1 MNDNNVVIE
10 IDTAL
15 EYRDGKVFIK
25 KMNTNEMPANLV
37 WNLIETL
44 NKTIIEYYREDKKMK
59 WTHDPGEPFPVLALN
74 QNEAKLLTEILV
86 QHARGSV
93 RRKAEKYKD
102 IHESGEATE
111 KQQDLMFKYEN
122 QLNLIDN
129 IILYNQR

>member
-44 NKTIIEYYREDKKMK
+44 NKTIIEYYREDKNEKRT
-59 WTHDPGEPFPVLALN
+59 THPRFAD
-74 QNEAKLLTEILV
+74 
-86 QHARGSV
+86 RRV
-93 RRKAEKYKD
+93 RY
-102 IHESGEATE
+102 SG
-111 KQQDLMFKYEN
+111 
-122 QLNLIDN
+122 
-129 IILYNQR
+129 R